1 MLSNSSSIYQS
12 VVSASQCAK
21 LCTYYDS
28 FHCESF
34 DFCTDISTCFLGK
47 VHYYDAPKAN
57 IKQMPSCVHYS
68 REYLMEHSV
77 ANSLDIV
84 GFRTPLWWRVGG
96 RDGLSLIHI

>member
-1 MLSNSSSIYQS
+1 MLSNSPAIYQS
-12 VVSASQCAK
+12 VVTASQCAK

-68 REYLMEHSV
+68 RECLVELSV
-77 ANSLDIV
+77 ANSLW
-84 GFRTPLWWRVGG
+84 TLWTFVLLCGGGG
-96 RDGLSLIHI
+96 RGVVVVR